1 MRARIASLSP
11 RALLG
16 LAAGA
21 VLIYGL
27 AAWFLFVS
35 PKRAEVATARADVA
49 DAELRLAEAQAAANR
64 PGDSGVPVSDVFR
77 LAKAMPDS
85 NDQPGLILEL
95 SRLARGSGVT
105 LQSITPQAAVGG
117 AGGTTMIPVAV
128 TIGGSYSE
136 ISKFLRRTRTL
147 VSVRDGE
154 LRTTGRL
161 LTVQTLGLVESV
173 TEGFPMLDATMTLN
187 AYVYDGPILPTDIP
201 DEPDDEELS
210 SSGSTAAGG
219 TS

>member
-1 MRARIASLSP
+1 MKARITSLSP

-27 AAWFLFVS
+27 AAWFLFVA
-35 PKRAEVATARADVA
+35 PKRAEVASARADVA

-64 PGDSGVPVSDVFR
+64 PGDAGVPVSEVFR
-77 LAKAMPDS
+77 LAKAMPGS

-105 LQSITPQAAVGG
+105 LRSITPEPAVGG
-117 AGGTTMIPVAV
+117 EAGPTMIPVAV
-128 TIGGSYSE
+128 TIGGSYFE
-136 ISKFLRRTRTL
+136 ISKFLRRTRML

-161 LTVQTLGLVESV
+161 FTVQDLALVESI
-173 TEGFPMLDATMTLN
+173 TNGFPMLDAAITLN
-187 AYVYDGPILPTDIP
+187 AYVYDGPILPP
-201 DEPDDEELS
+201 DLPDVPEEDGS
-210 SSGSTAAGG
+210 SSASTAAGG